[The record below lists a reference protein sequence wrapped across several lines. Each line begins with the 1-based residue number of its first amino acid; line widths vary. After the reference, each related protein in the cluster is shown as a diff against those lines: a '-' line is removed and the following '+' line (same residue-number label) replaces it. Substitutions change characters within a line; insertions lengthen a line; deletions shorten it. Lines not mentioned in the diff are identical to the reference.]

1 MDVNNEYGCLAI
13 QKSCVSLL
21 REFNEFAKQN
31 NINYSLAYGTLLG
44 AIRHKGFIPWDDD
57 IDIIVDRDN
66 YNALLNA
73 IRFSDSIRIERISLD
88 CLWTDRIKF
97 KQINKENEH
106 ATIDIFLFDNSPNGK
121 LAHKLKLYTIYC
133 LQGMM
138 KYNLSLKKG
147 SILMKCCA
155 LITYILG
162 KPFSHKTK
170 YRWYNSLSQ
179 VGNEYDT
186 QYIEC
191 YNTIF
196 EYIHV
201 RFPKK
206 VFDHFEMRQF
216 EDLILPAMAE
226 YDLFL
231 KTQYGDYMTPP
242 VDKSPKHY
250 IKNQS

>member
-21 REFNEFAKQN
+21 REFNEFAKRN

-57 IDIIVDRDN
+57 VDIIVDRDN
-66 YNALLNA
+66 YNVLLYA
-73 IRFSDSIRIERISLD
+73 IRFSDIIKIDRVQPD
-88 CLWTDRIKF
+88 CLWTDRIRF
-97 KQINKENEH
+97 KQQNKDNEH
-106 ATIDIFLFDNSPNGK
+106 ATIDIFLFDNSPDGK
-121 LAHKLKLYTIYC
+121 LAYKIKLYAIYF

-147 SILMKCCA
+147 NMLLKCCS
-155 LITYILG
+155 LITYIVG
-162 KPFSHKTK
+162 RFFSHKTK

-179 VGNEYDT
+179 CGNKCET

-191 YNTIF
+191 YNTLF
-196 EYIHV
+196 EYIPV
-201 RFPKK
+201 KFPKN

-216 EDLILPAMAE
+216 EDLMLPIMAE
-226 YDLFL
+226 YDTFL
-231 KTQYGDYMTPP
+231 RTQYGDYMVPP
-242 VDKSPKHY
+242 PNKVPKHY
-250 IKNQS
+250 INK